1 MVEFVDKTLTGLKIR
16 IDRTLCV
23 GFGDC
28 VTEAP
33 QVFDLDQEGIAEFIA
48 GGGIA
53 RTQLIQA
60 CEVCP
65 VDALTVWDEKG
76 HQVVP

>member
-1 MVEFVDKTLTGLKIR
+1 MVEYVEKTLIGLKIR

-33 QVFDLDQEGIAEFIA
+33 GVFDLDQEGIAEFLD
-48 GGGIA
+48 GGDIE
-53 RTQLIQA
+53 RDMLIRA

-65 VDALTVWDEKG
+65 VDAVMVWDEKG
-76 HQVVP
+76 CQLVP